1 MVVHKSSSRYYPQS
15 CTTNTLTIFLF
26 PRYTADNDGYKAE
39 VSYIE
44 GHPAEDPVVTVHN
57 SAASQALLSAQPI
70 YDYYKNLQEPAIQ
83 ERDGDYEE
91 PVLSPG
97 YNQKHLH
104 SQYQQSTP
112 GPAYYR
118 QAYTAAVPYNQN
130 YVQLA
135 NVKIGTYNTA
145 PHHVP
150 QYHHSGYASTTA
162 APFRHSSFHGQAAQ
176 LVTAPSQTN
185 VASYP
190 TTSTTYNDI
199 HVLPSPKTFAFAT
212 TAPYAS
218 PKSTNIFAPSPA
230 PDYYLDY
237 GSGRAVDQ
245 TKYQA
250 YGTVAP
256 AAAEQNVLINPNHAL
271 YYKHGK

>member
-1 MVVHKSSSRYYPQS
+1 M
-15 CTTNTLTIFLF
+15 IFLF

-44 GHPAEDPVVTVHN
+44 GQLAEEPVVAVHN
-57 SAASQALLSAQPI
+57 TAASSALLSAQPI
-70 YDYYKNLQEPAIQ
+70 YDYYKNLQAPAIH
-83 ERDGDYEE
+83 ERSGDYEE
-91 PVLSPG
+91 PILSPG
-97 YNQKHLH
+97 YNQKIQQI
-104 SQYQQSTP
+104 SQYHQSTP
-112 GPAYYR
+112 EPAYYR
-118 QAYTAAVPYNQN
+118 QEYQVSPTASIPYKQN

-162 APFRHSSFHGQAAQ
+162 APFRHSSLHRQAAQ
-176 LVTAPSQTN
+176 LVTAPSHTN

-190 TTSTTYNDI
+190 TASTTYNDI

-218 PKSTNIFAPSPA
+218 PKSTNIFAPSSPA

-256 AAAEQNVLINPNHAL
+256 AIAQQNVLISPNHAL

>member
-1 MVVHKSSSRYYPQS
+1 M
-15 CTTNTLTIFLF
+15 LTIFLI

-44 GHPAEDPVVTVHN
+44 GQPAEEPVVAVHN
-57 SAASQALLSAQPI
+57 AAASSALLSAQPI
-70 YDYYKNLQEPAIQ
+70 YDYYKNLQAPAIH
-83 ERDGDYEE
+83 EHSRDYEE

-97 YNQKHLH
+97 YNQKPQR
-104 SQYQQSTP
+104 SQYHQLQT

-118 QAYTAAVPYNQN
+118 QEYQVAATASVPYNQN

-150 QYHHSGYASTTA
+150 QYHHTGFASTTA

-176 LVTAPSQTN
+176 LVTSPSHVN

-199 HVLPSPKTFAFAT
+199 QVLASPKTFAVAT

-237 GSGRAVDQ
+237 GNGRTIDQ

-256 AAAEQNVLINPNHAL
+256 AEALQNVLINPNHAL